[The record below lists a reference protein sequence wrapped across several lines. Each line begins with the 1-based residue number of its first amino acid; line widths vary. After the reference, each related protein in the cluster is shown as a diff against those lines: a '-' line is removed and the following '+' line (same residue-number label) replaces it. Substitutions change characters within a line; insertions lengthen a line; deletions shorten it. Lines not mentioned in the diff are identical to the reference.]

1 MRPPALSV
9 HPTTILADPPAPG
22 DVALTDADASV
33 GPVPST
39 VDHPRRWGLIRLAR
53 RVRTV
58 HGSLGRRLH
67 GVTRAAAAR
76 IRRVSV
82 AVLRTVSQRV
92 WIAATH
98 LVPPRLPAPYQALR
112 AHLARQPG
120 DEVTLSFAALE
131 ALMGEPL
138 PPAAW
143 QRRWWANTTAEV
155 QGRAWLTAG
164 WGVRWVRQGV
174 NGVGVTFVRQ
184 AATATRSPTTAG
196 RR

>member
-1 MRPPALSV
+1 MHPPALSAY
-9 HPTTILADPPAPG
+9 PSAILADPPAPG
-22 DVALTDADASV
+22 DVALTDAVATV

-39 VDHPRRWGLIRLAR
+39 LDHLCRWAVIRLAR
-53 RVRTV
+53 RVRTLR
-58 HGSLGRRLH
+58 GSVGRRLH

-82 AVLRTVSQRV
+82 ALVRTVSQHV
-92 WIAATH
+92 SIAATH
-98 LVPPRLPAPYQALR
+98 LVPPRLPAPYRALR
-112 AHLARQPG
+112 AHLARQTG

-164 WGVRWVRQGV
+164 WGVRWVRQGA

-184 AATATRSPTTAG
+184 AATATRSPTTPS